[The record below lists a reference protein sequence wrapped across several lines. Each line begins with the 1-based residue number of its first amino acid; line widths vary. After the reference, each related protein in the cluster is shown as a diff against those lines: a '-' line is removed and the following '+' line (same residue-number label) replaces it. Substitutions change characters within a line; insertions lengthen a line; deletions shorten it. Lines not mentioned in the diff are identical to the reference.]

1 VKSLRALLTGFLI
14 GAAALLSFGA
24 LRHRALEAGIIH
36 GDLLWGYLSAHT
48 LAGIWALV
56 LKVLAAVGIL
66 GIRES
71 KGRDPRAWVAL
82 GLGLGL
88 DLWFQTYGYGSW
100 IARGQA
106 AVPPLALALAV
117 WIFEVPQARPDWAI
131 PTPLGHP
138 VPDDP
143 APEPDADQPDQGQP
157 RPKTRTNG
165 TRFTADQRQRI
176 AAMVAREASA
186 KEIQRDLGVSDRAYR
201 DHLLPLVRSLKGD
214 LVRTSGG
221 GS

>member
-1 VKSLRALLTGFLI
+1 MRRKAIIALVFLVAAAVLVESWHAAANAAATGGRPWPWLWPVTLEAFIFVLVLVYWDARSVGHRARTARVFLVLTTAVASAVQILDAPAHWLGWVTAGWTPVALL
-14 GAAALLSFGA
+14 LSVEF
-24 LRHRALEAGIIH
+24 
-36 GDLLWGYLSAHT
+36 
-48 LAGIWALV
+48 
-56 LKVLAAVGIL
+56 AVGRL
-66 GIRES
+66 
-71 KGRDPRAWVAL
+71 
-82 GLGLGL
+82 
-88 DLWFQTYGYGSW
+88 Y
-100 IARGQA
+100 
-106 AVPPLALALAV
+106 
-117 WIFEVPQARPDWAI
+117 RPDPI